1 MDLSKIFLKDA
12 CPTSIG
18 GQAIMEGIMMRG
30 PKRSA
35 IAIRLPDGKIHM
47 KTQPTMEVS
56 KWGKIPMIRG
66 VINFVASLVYG
77 TKVLMYS
84 AEVLEQYYPEDYQ
97 KDKFDIWVEEH
108 LGREKAWNV
117 LVAFSV
123 ILALVMSV
131 GIFMLLPTAVVGWCT
146 VFTENILVLN
156 IIEGITRILI
166 FVLYVLL
173 ISKMQDIKTVFRYHG
188 AEHKTIHC
196 FENGLELTPENAQSF
211 YTLHPRCGTS
221 FLVFVMVIAIFV
233 HVFMGWPNVW
243 LRLATRI
250 LVLPIIAGLSYELL
264 KWAGRSDNI
273 VVKILSLPGLYLQKL
288 TTAEP
293 DFSQL
298 EVAIAAV
305 KAVLNDADEV
315 PYFEGICD
323 LEGRPIE
330 GEVEYYDPKVS
341 KGPVSKEEKAEKEE
355 NKGSEE
361 GEKAEDEAVK

>member
-97 KDKFDIWVEEH
+97 KDKLDIWVEEH

-131 GIFMLLPTAVVGWCT
+131 GIFMLL
-146 VFTENILVLN
+146 
-156 IIEGITRILI
+156 R
-166 FVLYVLL
+166 
-173 ISKMQDIKTVFRYHG
+173 
-188 AEHKTIHC
+188 
-196 FENGLELTPENAQSF
+196 
-211 YTLHPRCGTS
+211 
-221 FLVFVMVIAIFV
+221 
-233 HVFMGWPNVW
+233 
-243 LRLATRI
+243 
-250 LVLPIIAGLSYELL
+250 
-264 KWAGRSDNI
+264 RS
-273 VVKILSLPGLYLQKL
+273 
-288 TTAEP
+288 EP
-293 DFSQL
+293 
-298 EVAIAAV
+298 
-305 KAVLNDADEV
+305 
-315 PYFEGICD
+315 P
-323 LEGRPIE
+323 
-330 GEVEYYDPKVS
+330 
-341 KGPVSKEEKAEKEE
+341 
-355 NKGSEE
+355 
-361 GEKAEDEAVK
+361 